1 MKKKLII
8 VIVLLL
14 ALGGGGAGAYMV
26 LTKGDAEAVDLEA
39 VADSLGN
46 KVPEFVELD
55 PLIVPVIR
63 EGRVSQHLTVSIIVQ
78 VDSDPKVDLISAA
91 RRQLLDGYLTELHA
105 LYSHRIVQDNPDP
118 IPLLR
123 KRLLTVSRELLGKE
137 TVDRVLVTVIGR
149 KEIVNG

>member
-14 ALGGGGAGAYMV
+14 MLGGGGAGAYMI
-26 LTKGDAEAVDLEA
+26 LTKGDAEAVDLQE

-78 VDSDPKVDLISAA
+78 VDSDPKVDLIYAA

-123 KRLLTVSRELLGKE
+123 KRLLTVSRELLGQE
-137 TVDRVLVTVIGR
+137 TVDRVLVTVIDR
-149 KEIVNG
+149 KEIVNR